1 MFRASKRALLL
12 HYSLKCRNVELL
24 TCIISG
30 TQRDA
35 NLVCSTFVLE
45 QIQLEFVEYE
55 AVLLLDGST
64 GWSPRG
70 CR

>member
-45 QIQLEFVEYE
+45 QIQLEFV
-55 AVLLLDGST
+55 GI
-64 GWSPRG
+64 
-70 CR
+70 